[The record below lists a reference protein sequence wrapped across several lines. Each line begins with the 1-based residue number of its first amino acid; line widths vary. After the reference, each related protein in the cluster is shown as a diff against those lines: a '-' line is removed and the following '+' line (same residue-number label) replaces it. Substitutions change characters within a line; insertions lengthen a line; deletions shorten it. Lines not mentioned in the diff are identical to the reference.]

1 MVECWYVKYY
11 YSSACNF
18 SLAVFRNSTWRWGK
32 NGKDPRR
39 QSHRNTLL
47 MAKLNYWSAQAKLQ
61 NPMPSLLSSHISV
74 LTSTPCYRSAMSSFM
89 LSPDICSMIC
99 TFFFLIFRSVFCTL
113 KVCQVFKETCTKK
126 KKKLLIAMFYYICLL
141 KSSRIYYCANAAIM
155 LVSCIK
161 THLSTQGLKEIKK
174 YVIFL

>member
-1 MVECWYVKYY
+1 MRKKWQGPKK
-11 YSSACNF
+11 AINPH
-18 SLAVFRNSTWRWGK
+18 K
-32 NGKDPRR
+32 
-39 QSHRNTLL
+39 TLL

-74 LTSTPCYRSAMSSFM
+74 LTSTPCYGSAMSSFM
-89 LSPDICSMIC
+89 LSPDLCSMIC
-99 TFFFLIFRSVFCTL
+99 TFFFSNFQISFFALWKCVKYL
-113 KVCQVFKETCTKK
+113 KKPVKK
-126 KKKLLIAMFYYICLL
+126 NKKLLIAMFYYICLL